1 MRPSSGRPRLPLPPA
16 LRPLLSQTAFSELT
30 PTASSLI
37 PDDRL
42 SFPCFPLRPVLVDS
56 PQTPRRVR
64 QGRRRPSEQGRRGLS
79 LSGAPCSPLP
89 GVKAGARCP
98 SPGRSGLEVACR
110 AVLETGS
117 KAHQPPA
124 QCLDQKCS
132 TNNIIVATS
141 GYTSSD
147 GSVRCARLRKTSD
160 HRNHFRKSG
169 TLSCNLH
176 LWECALQIFMKRHE
190 AQLFHLRHH
199 NLP

>member
-56 PQTPRRVR
+56 PQTPRRVW

-98 SPGRSGLEVACR
+98 SPGRSGLVVACR

-124 QCLDQKCS
+124 QCLDRKCS
-132 TNNIIVATS
+132 TNNIN
-141 GYTSSD
+141 SSLLPD
-147 GSVRCARLRKTSD
+147 TRPTTAPSSVRGSEKHPTIGTI
-160 HRNHFRKSG
+160 SG
-169 TLSCNLH
+169 KVGHYPATFTCGNVRYRYL
-176 LWECALQIFMKRHE
+176 
-190 AQLFHLRHH
+190 
-199 NLP
+199 